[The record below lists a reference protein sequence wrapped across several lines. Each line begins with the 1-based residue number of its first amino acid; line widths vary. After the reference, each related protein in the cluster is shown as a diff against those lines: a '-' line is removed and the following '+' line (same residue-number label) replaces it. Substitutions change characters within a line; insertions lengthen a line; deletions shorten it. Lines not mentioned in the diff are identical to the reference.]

1 MFTIQ
6 FFIYKT
12 PGIDGD
18 NNFPLFCFHT
28 RAEAYD
34 FVSRLV
40 SVPRDYQNNTE
51 YMVLNNPQH
60 LPYNVRKPHMYDSDI
75 VVDDPNHK
83 DFGKTMILDGCYN
96 IRDNWELIWSA
107 IIDNN
112 TNCEF
117 GFREYLANPQQ

>member
-28 RAEAYD
+28 RQDAYE
-34 FVSRLV
+34 FISKLV
-40 SVPRDYQNNTE
+40 SVPRDYQNNAE
-51 YMVLNNPQH
+51 FMVLNNPQH
-60 LPYNVRKPHMYDSDI
+60 LPDNIRKPHMHESNI
-75 VVDDPNHK
+75 IIDDPGVE
-83 DFGKTMILDGCYN
+83 DFGLLDGHYN
-96 IRDNWELIWSA
+96 IRDNWALLTEYSA
-107 IIDNN
+107 NIDNN
-112 TNCEF
+112 SLSEI